1 MPGTG
6 YRKEITSCQV
16 GLRTFIGN
24 TLSGYLL
31 KFSSGNV
38 CWHRPGSHLNVAGLS
53 LKFQV
58 VRYEIRRGELTCENC
73 HFSSFLT
80 AGNVVQGRTSAT
92 QWQKFHTDD
101 INNVYIINLVQS
113 LGSKWKFVQF
123 DISPGRFW
131 SSVVFIWQW
140 APTKVKCF

>member
-1 MPGTG
+1 MKDMPGTG

-31 KFSSGNV
+31 NFSSGNV
-38 CWHRPGSHLNVAGLS
+38 CRHRPGSHLNVAGLS

-92 QWQKFHTDD
+92 Q
-101 INNVYIINLVQS
+101 
-113 LGSKWKFVQF
+113 
-123 DISPGRFW
+123 
-131 SSVVFIWQW
+131 
-140 APTKVKCF
+140 